1 MLVILKSRKETHFA
15 KGEYNGKTITVLSG
29 SKINIVDSFS
39 SIPKDVNEMRK
50 SKDFVNKDGIVLKDI
65 EFSSP
70 TSAAIFV
77 TGRSVNGYIAWR
89 PDDKMSL
96 KEYFKNSDNKI

>member
-1 MLVILKSRKETHFA
+1 MLVILKSKKDTHFA
-15 KGEYNGKTITVLSG
+15 KGEYDGKGIVVLCG
-29 SKINIVDSFS
+29 SKINMVDSFDK
-39 SIPKDVNEMRK
+39 IPKDVYNMRNSRK
-50 SKDFVNKDGIVLKDI
+50 IVNKDGVVLKDI
-65 EFSSP
+65 EFNSP

-96 KEYFKNSDNKI
+96 KEYLKKQGNK